1 MKPLHL
7 PDDVEDTTMLLNN
20 IRELS
25 AFSGN
30 GKPYI
35 YKNAHSVSLQFDN
48 TAVQSEMYVTE
59 PDVLLLGYTVTM
71 MGFLLFKQSPGT
83 IAMIGLGGG
92 SLVKY
97 CYRNLPQASIV
108 VAENSPEVIALKDH
122 FHIPENDHRLQIRCQ
137 DGRDLVRHAD
147 GDYDILLV
155 DGFDHTG
162 QPPQLCSQAFYDD
175 CYQALAPEGIMVVN
189 LLGSSVDMTHYL
201 DRIQRSFDGAAI
213 AVDALE
219 SNNMIVFACKGQLLD
234 MPDQAVMNK
243 LKDLEPRHA
252 LMLRMTAQDMLRQR
266 RNDKLIAA
274 LRHSA
279 EQLRGD

>member
-1 MKPLHL
+1 MTSLFL

-25 AFSGN
+25 ALSGN
-30 GKPYI
+30 GKPFI

-175 CYQALAPEGIMVVN
+175 CFQALAPEGIMVVN
-189 LLGSSVDMTHYL
+189 LLGRSVDMTHYL
-201 DRIQRSFDGAAI
+201 DRIRRSFDGAAI
-213 AVDALE
+213 AVDALD

-234 MPDQAVMNK
+234 MSDQAVMNK
-243 LKDLEPRHA
+243 LKELEPRHA
-252 LMLRMTAQDMLRQR
+252 LMLRMTAQNIFRQR

-279 EQLRGD
+279 EQLRGN